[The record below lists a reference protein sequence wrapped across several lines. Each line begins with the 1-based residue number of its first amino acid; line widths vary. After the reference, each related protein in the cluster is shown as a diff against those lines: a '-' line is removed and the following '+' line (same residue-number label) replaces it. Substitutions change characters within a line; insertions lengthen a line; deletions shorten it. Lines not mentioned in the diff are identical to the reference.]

1 MNAIN
6 VVSRVQYIRI
16 NPITSAVSV
25 ERAGPQGPRGLQG
38 PAGVGGGSYLHTQS
52 VASTSW
58 LINHGLGFKPNVD
71 VFDETGR
78 RIRAAVIHHT
88 DNQTELQFLSVRTGE
103 AHLS

>member
-1 MNAIN
+1 MSDSGI
-6 VVSRVQYIRI
+6 QYIKV
-16 NPITSAVSV
+16 NPVTSVISV
-25 ERAGPQGPRGLQG
+25 DRGGPQGPPG
-38 PAGVGGGSYLHTQS
+38 PPGPPGVGGGSYLHEQT

-58 LINHGLGFKPNVD
+58 LINHDLGFRPNVD